1 MTYNLWQIRTAKG
14 YSLRELEELSGVSKT
29 TINNIENGKANPDH
43 RNPALTCSSPR
54 SRAIRFT
61 RIIILQVTVAKSYG
75 AYVRHNGQNS
85 RKSYISYRL
94 AL

>member
-1 MTYNLWQIRTAKG
+1 MADTNSQGLQPAEAGRAKRG
-14 YSLRELEELSGVSKT
+14 KQDHNKQYGKRKSK
-29 TINNIENGKANPDH
+29 PDH

-61 RIIILQVTVAKSYG
+61 RIIILQVTAAKSYG
-75 AYVRHNGQNS
+75 AYVRHNGHNS
-85 RKSYISYRL
+85 RKLYISYQL